1 MKLAAILVLAC
12 GCNSSA
18 KLVDAR
24 PHDSIVVDDP
34 PPIDAPPPTV
44 FAVTPCPSNIAQLIT
59 ATTNVPYQYQPTAA
73 SIHVNDVVQF
83 QMPPIHNVVPNAT
96 NSDSGL
102 EVNFGETKCLQFT
115 KAGTFGF
122 HCSPHGFAGSVNVN

>member
-1 MKLAAILVLAC
+1 MKACVLCVLAC
-12 GCNSSA
+12 GCGSNA
-18 KLVDAR
+18 QPVDAHR
-24 PHDSIVVDDP
+24 QDSFAVDQP

-44 FAVTPCPSNIAQLIT
+44 LAVTCPATPAQLIT
-59 ATTNVPYQYQPTAA
+59 ATTNVPYQYQPQAA
-73 SIHVNDVVQF
+73 SIHVDDIVEF
-83 QMPPIHNVVPNAT
+83 QMPSIHDVVPNAT

-102 EVNFGETKCLQFT
+102 EVDFGETKCLQFT